1 MQLVIDDVHKGFG
14 NKAVLKNINLSIKPH
29 EIVCIL
35 GHSGCGKSTLL
46 NLIAGF
52 LQTDSGSIT
61 IDKVPVTGPSKST
74 GVVFQDHALFPWY
87 KVLENIAFG
96 PEVQGVSK
104 VEAKDLARRYLQLVG
119 LQDFANHYPHELS
132 GGMKQR
138 VGIARALASGP
149 DILLMDEPFGALD
162 ILTRDTMRKELLRIC
177 QELRP
182 MVVFVTH
189 SISEAIHLGD
199 RVVVM
204 KHGAISAVFD
214 VGIEHPRMY
223 QQPRFV
229 ELMTEIEQ
237 VLMGEEETNQVMR
250 D

>member
-1 MQLVIDDVHKGFG
+1 VQLTIEGVYKGFG
-14 NKAVLKNINLSIKPH
+14 DKQVLKNINLQVNPH

-52 LQTDSGSIT
+52 LKPDSGSIA
-61 IDKVPVTGPSKST
+61 IDGNPITGPSKSR

-87 KVLENIAFG
+87 NVLTNVSFG
-96 PEVQGVSK
+96 LTVQGMPKS
-104 VEAKDLARRYLQLVG
+104 EAMEKAMEYLQLVG
-119 LQDFANHYPHELS
+119 LQEYAHHYPDELS

-138 VGIARALASGP
+138 VGIARALANGP

-177 QELRP
+177 QQIRP
-182 MVVFVTH
+182 MVIFVTH

-204 KHGAISAVFD
+204 KGGEISAVFE

-223 QQPRFV
+223 DHPRFTK
-229 ELMTEIEQ
+229 LMTEIEQ
-237 VLMGEEETNQVMR
+237 VLMGEEELSQVIR

>member
-1 MQLVIDDVHKGFG
+1 MQLSIEGVNKSFGSKHVLKDVHLT
-14 NKAVLKNINLSIKPH
+14 VKPH
-29 EIVCIL
+29 EILCIL

-46 NLIAGF
+46 NMIAGF
-52 LQTDSGSIT
+52 LQADTGSIT
-61 IDKVPVTGPSKST
+61 FGGQKVEGPSKSR

-87 KVLENIAFG
+87 SVLENISFG
-96 PEVQGVSK
+96 RIVQGASK
-104 VEAKDLARRYLQLVG
+104 AEAAQTAQEYLQLVG
-119 LQDFANHYPHELS
+119 LKDYAHHYPDELS

-149 DILLMDEPFGALD
+149 DMLLMDEPFGALD

-177 QELRP
+177 QEVKP
-182 MVVFVTH
+182 MVIFVTH

-204 KHGAISAVFD
+204 KGGEVAKVFD
-214 VGIEHPRMY
+214 VGINHPRMY
-223 QQPRFV
+223 DHPRFTQ
-229 ELMTEIEQ
+229 LMTEIEQ
-237 VLMGEEETNQVMR
+237 VLMGEEKLLQVIR

>member
-1 MQLVIDDVHKGFG
+1 MQLTIEDVNKSFG
-14 NKAVLKNINLSIKPH
+14 DKRVLNSINLQIKPH
-29 EIVCIL
+29 EILCVL

-52 LQTDSGSIT
+52 LQADSGSLTVNDAPI
-61 IDKVPVTGPSKST
+61 KGPSKT
-74 GVVFQDHALFPWY
+74 RGVVFQDHALFPWY
-87 KVLENIAFG
+87 NVLTNIAFG
-96 PEVQGVSK
+96 LEVQGTPK
-104 VEAKDLARRYLQLVG
+104 AKAKEQAKEYLELVG
-119 LQDFANHYPHELS
+119 LQEYAENYPDELS

-204 KHGAISAVFD
+204 KGGEIAEVFE
-214 VGIEHPRMY
+214 VGIQHPRMY
-223 QQPRFV
+223 DHPRFTQ
-229 ELMTEIEQ
+229 LMTEIEQ
-237 VLMGEEETNQVMR
+237 VLMGEEELSQVIR

>member
-1 MQLVIDDVHKGFG
+1 MQLVVEGINKSFG
-14 NKAVLKNINLSIKPH
+14 DKKVLNDITLTVKPS
-29 EIVCIL
+29 EIICVL

-52 LQTDSGSIT
+52 LKADSGVLQVDGQDVS
-61 IDKVPVTGPSKST
+61 GPHKSR

-87 KVLENIAFG
+87 DVLTNIAFG
-96 PEVQGVSK
+96 LTVQGMQEK
-104 VEAKDLARRYLQLVG
+104 EAKVLAEQYLNMIG
-119 LQDFANHYPHELS
+119 LTDYANHYPDELS

-149 DILLMDEPFGALD
+149 EILLMDEPFGALD
-162 ILTRDTMRKELLRIC
+162 ILTRDTMRKELLKIC
-177 QELRP
+177 LELKP
-182 MVVFVTH
+182 MVIFVTH

-204 KHGAISAVFD
+204 KKGQIAKVYE
-214 VGIEHPRMY
+214 VGIEHPRTY
-223 QQPRFV
+223 THPRFS
-229 ELMTEIEQ
+229 ELMTEIEEILMDEVNVSQ
-237 VLMGEEETNQVMR
+237 VIR

>member
-1 MQLVIDDVHKGFG
+1 MQLAIDGVNKGFG
-14 NKAVLKNINLSIKPH
+14 NKKVLKNINLQIKPH
-29 EIVCIL
+29 EIICIL

-46 NLIAGF
+46 NLVAGF
-52 LQTDSGSIT
+52 LQPDSGSI
-61 IDKVPVTGPSKST
+61 KVGGIPVTGPSKSR

-87 KVLENIAFG
+87 NVLTNISFG
-96 PEVQGVSK
+96 LTVQGMPK
-104 VEAKDLARRYLQLVG
+104 HEAKERGMEYLQLVG
-119 LQDFANHYPHELS
+119 LKDYANHYPDELS

-177 QELRP
+177 QKIKP
-182 MVVFVTH
+182 MVIFVTH

-204 KHGAISAVFD
+204 KNGEISKVFE
-214 VGIEHPRMY
+214 VGIEHPRSY
-223 QQPRFV
+223 NHPRFAS
-229 ELMTEIEQ
+229 LMTEIEQ
-237 VLMGEEETNQVMR
+237 LLMEDEELSQVIR

>member
-1 MQLVIDDVHKGFG
+1 MQLTIEGVYKGFG
-14 NKAVLKNINLSIKPH
+14 DKQVLKNINLQVNPH

-52 LQTDSGSIT
+52 LKPDSGSIA
-61 IDKVPVTGPSKST
+61 IDGNPITGPSKSR

-87 KVLENIAFG
+87 NVLTNVSFG
-96 PEVQGVSK
+96 LTVQGMPKS
-104 VEAKDLARRYLQLVG
+104 EAMEKAMEYLQLVG
-119 LQDFANHYPHELS
+119 LQEYAHHYPDELS

-138 VGIARALASGP
+138 VGIARALANGP

-177 QELRP
+177 QQIRP
-182 MVVFVTH
+182 MVIFVTH

-204 KHGAISAVFD
+204 KGGEISAVFE

-223 QQPRFV
+223 DHPRFTK
-229 ELMTEIEQ
+229 LMTEIEQ
-237 VLMGEEETNQVMR
+237 VLMGEEELSQVIR

>member
-1 MQLVIDDVHKGFG
+1 MENVNKSFG
-14 NKAVLKNINLSIKPH
+14 EKEVLKNVNLQINPH
-29 EIVCIL
+29 EIICVL

-46 NLIAGF
+46 NLVAGF
-52 LQTDSGSIT
+52 LKQDSGSIT
-61 IDKVPVTGPSKST
+61 VDGEPIQGPSKSR

-87 KVLENIAFG
+87 DVINNIAFG
-96 PEVQGVSK
+96 LSVQGEEKSNAIEK
-104 VEAKDLARRYLQLVG
+104 AREYLQLVG
-119 LQDFANHYPHELS
+119 LEEYENHYPDELS

-162 ILTRDTMRKELLRIC
+162 ILTRDIMRKELLRIC
-177 QELRP
+177 QKLHP
-182 MVVFVTH
+182 MVIFVTH

-204 KHGAISAVFD
+204 KGGEVAGDFR

-223 QQPRFV
+223 DHPRFSQ
-229 ELMTEIEQ
+229 LMTDIEQ
-237 VLMGEEETNQVMR
+237 MLMGEEELQQIIR

>member
-1 MQLVIDDVHKGFG
+1 MQLTIEGVYKGFG
-14 NKAVLKNINLSIKPH
+14 DKQVLKNIHLQVNPH

-52 LQTDSGSIT
+52 LKADSGSIAVDGNP
-61 IDKVPVTGPSKST
+61 ITGPSKSR

-87 KVLENIAFG
+87 NVLTNVSFG
-96 PEVQGVSK
+96 LTVQGMPKS
-104 VEAKDLARRYLQLVG
+104 EAMEKAMEYLQLVG
-119 LQDFANHYPHELS
+119 LQEYAHHYPDELS

-138 VGIARALASGP
+138 VGIARALANGP

-177 QELRP
+177 QQIHP
-182 MVVFVTH
+182 MVIFVTH

-204 KHGAISAVFD
+204 KGGEISAVFE

-223 QQPRFV
+223 DHPRFTK
-229 ELMTEIEQ
+229 LMTEIEQ
-237 VLMGEEETNQVMR
+237 VLMGEEELSQVIR

>member
-1 MQLVIDDVHKGFG
+1 MQLAIEGVNKGFG
-14 NKAVLKNINLSIKPH
+14 NKEILKNVNLQIKPH
-29 EIVCIL
+29 EIICIL

-52 LQTDSGSIT
+52 LQPDSGSIT
-61 IDKVPVTGPSKST
+61 VDGVPITGPSKSR

-87 KVLENIAFG
+87 NVLSNISFG
-96 PEVQGVSK
+96 LTVQGVPK
-104 VEAKDLARRYLQLVG
+104 PEANEKAMEYLQLVG
-119 LQDFANHYPHELS
+119 LQDYAYHHPDELS

-162 ILTRDTMRKELLRIC
+162 ILTRETMQKELLYIC
-177 QELRP
+177 KKFQP
-182 MVVFVTH
+182 MVIFVTH

-204 KHGAISAVFD
+204 KGGQVSTVYE
-214 VGIEHPRMY
+214 VGIEYPRMY
-223 QQPRFV
+223 DHPRFTQ
-229 ELMTEIEQ
+229 LMTEIERE
-237 VLMGEEETNQVMR
+237 LMGDELNQVIN

>member
-1 MQLVIDDVHKGFG
+1 MHLTIEGVNKWFG
-14 NKAVLKNINLSIKPH
+14 NKEVLKNINLHINPH
-29 EIVCIL
+29 EILCIL

-46 NLIAGF
+46 NLVAGF
-52 LQTDSGSIT
+52 LQSDSGAIKV
-61 IDKVPVTGPSKST
+61 DGVPVAGPSKSR

-87 KVLENIAFG
+87 DVLTNISFG
-96 PEVQGVSK
+96 LTVQGMTKSK
-104 VEAKDLARRYLQLVG
+104 AVEKAKEYLKLVG
-119 LQDFANHYPHELS
+119 LQDYAKHYPDELS

-177 QELRP
+177 QELNP
-182 MVVFVTH
+182 MVIFVTH

-204 KHGAISAVFD
+204 KDGEISALFE
-214 VGIEHPRMY
+214 VGIEHPRRY
-223 QQPRFV
+223 DHPRFTQ
-229 ELMTEIEQ
+229 LMTKIEE
-237 VLMGEEETNQVMR
+237 VLMGEEELSQVIR